1 MLLKKIEL
9 SNFKIFYRDQ
19 SIEFS
24 TDLERNVTVIYGL
37 NGSGKTTIIQALNW
51 VLYGKTELQEELF
64 NKKALKEASAK
75 YINSVKTKVKLYFSH
90 LGIDYNLIREI
101 EYYPFNA
108 KEKIS
113 QSKVALYRDENG
125 KQSYIS
131 NPEEFIESILPK
143 DISPY
148 FFFDGERIEEFAKDE
163 HDNEVR
169 KAIAKVVG
177 VSLIENAIK
186 HCETVK
192 KEYAQNVETSSII
205 QNEIKNL
212 EKKIEEEENKIN
224 NIDAFIEKFT
234 QEITKLEEKIKK
246 IDEELKKNEE
256 AKKLTTSRDELKR
269 QKEILNNQLEEVIS
283 QSIEKIKESH
293 KIIVYGK
300 LMKFKEEFL
309 TKFKP
314 KEIIPAEFL
323 NKLIQK
329 SIEDQRCY
337 ICGREITDEK
347 ILLQREVNSFDVEIE
362 SVFTAL
368 IEFIKTYNSLPILND
383 LNSISQRIF
392 KLQDEIE
399 DIEEKIKKI
408 SDKLSSEK
416 MDQEIRNLEN
426 EKESLEKKVE
436 DLKMAIKEGEIERSK
451 SEENLRN
458 LRKMRNDKVKSLD
471 KRNEVLKK
479 KIFTENIIDLMKDM
493 KNKFIDRRKN
503 DVEKNI
509 NEIFNT
515 LIRKEN
521 NFRIYLNDD
530 FSIKVESKYGEEK
543 KSNLS
548 GGERQLL
555 SLSFIIGMCKTS
567 GYEVPLVIDAP
578 FGRLDDEHK
587 LKVAKEIPY
596 LSNQII
602 LITVPNELNEESKK
616 ALNKKIGKSYRLEFD
631 HNEAVSYIYPE

>member
-1 MLLKKIEL
+1 MLLKRIEL
-9 SNFKIFYRDQ
+9 SNFKIFYGDQ

-64 NKKALKEASAK
+64 NKKVLKEASIK
-75 YINSVKTKVKLYFSH
+75 YTNSVKTKVKLYFSH

-108 KEKIS
+108 KDKIS
-113 QSKVALYRDENG
+113 QSKVVLYRNESG

-148 FFFDGERIEEFAKDE
+148 FFFDGERIEEFAKDK
-163 HDNEVR
+163 HDNEVK

-177 VSLIENAIK
+177 VSLIENAIR

-192 KEYAQNVETSSII
+192 KDYAQNTENSSNI
-205 QNEIKNL
+205 EDDIKNL
-212 EKKIEEEENKIN
+212 EK
-224 NIDAFIEKFT
+224 NIDEKEDIIKGIDESIEKFN
-234 QEITKLEEKIKK
+234 QEMEKLVEKIKD
-246 IDEELKKNEE
+246 IDDKLKKFKEVE
-256 AKKLTTSRDELKR
+256 KLIADREKLKK
-269 QKEILNNQLEEVIS
+269 QKEYLNERLEEVMS
-283 QSIEKIKESH
+283 QAIEKIKESY
-293 KIIVYGK
+293 KIIVDGK
-300 LMKFKEEFL
+300 LREFREEFL
-309 TKFKP
+309 KTFKP
-314 KEIIPAEFL
+314 KEIIPAEYL
-323 NKLIQK
+323 NKLIKK
-329 SIEDQRCY
+329 SIEDKRCY
-337 ICGREITDEK
+337 ICNREVINEEA
-347 ILLQREVNSFDVEIE
+347 LLQKELNPFDVEVE
-362 SVFTAL
+362 GMFATL
-368 IEFIKTYNSLPILND
+368 TDFFKTYNSLPLLND
-383 LNSISQRIF
+383 LNNISQLIF
-392 KLQDEIE
+392 RTQDEIE
-399 DIEEKIKKI
+399 RTEEEIKRI
-408 SDKLSSEK
+408 SEKLSSEE
-416 MDQEIRNLEN
+416 MVQEIRDLEN
-426 EKESLEKKVE
+426 EKKSLEKNIENLKIEIEKASKKKSKEEE
-436 DLKMAIKEGEIERSK
+436 DLKSLKKSRDEKIKSK
-451 SEENLRN
+451 NIH
-458 LRKMRNDKVKSLD
+458 
-471 KRNEVLKK
+471 NEALKK
-479 KIFTENIIDLMKDM
+479 KIFTENIIDLMKDI
-493 KNKFIDRRKN
+493 KNKFNGRRKN

-509 NEIFNT
+509 DEIFNT

-530 FSIKVESKYGEEK
+530 FSIKVESRYGEEK

-596 LSNQII
+596 LANQII

-616 ALNKKIGKSYRLEFD
+616 ALNRKIGKSYKLEFD
-631 HNEAVSYIYPE
+631 SQEAVSYIYPE

>member
-1 MLLKKIEL
+1 MLLKRIEL
-9 SNFKIFYRDQ
+9 SNFKIFYGDQ

-64 NKKALKEASAK
+64 NKKVLKEASIK
-75 YINSVKTKVKLYFSH
+75 YTNSVKTKVKLYFSH

-108 KEKIS
+108 KDKIS
-113 QSKVALYRDENG
+113 QSKVVLYRNENG

-163 HDNEVR
+163 HDNEVK

-177 VSLIENAIK
+177 VSLIENAIR

-192 KEYAQNVETSSII
+192 KDYAQNTENSSNI
-205 QNEIKNL
+205 EDDIKNL
-212 EKKIEEEENKIN
+212 EK
-224 NIDAFIEKFT
+224 NIDEKEDIIKGIDESIEKFN
-234 QEITKLEEKIKK
+234 QEMEKLVEKIKD
-246 IDEELKKNEE
+246 IDDKLKKFKEVE
-256 AKKLTTSRDELKR
+256 KLIADREKLKK
-269 QKEILNNQLEEVIS
+269 QKEYLNERLEEVMS
-283 QSIEKIKESH
+283 QAIEKIKESY
-293 KIIVYGK
+293 KIIVDGK
-300 LMKFKEEFL
+300 LREFREEFL
-309 TKFKP
+309 KTFKP
-314 KEIIPAEFL
+314 KEIIPAEYL
-323 NKLIQK
+323 NKLIKK
-329 SIEDQRCY
+329 SIEDKKCY
-337 ICGREITDEK
+337 ICNREVINEEA
-347 ILLQREVNSFDVEIE
+347 LLQKEVNPFDVEVE
-362 SVFTAL
+362 GMFATL
-368 IEFIKTYNSLPILND
+368 TDFFKTYNSLPLLND
-383 LNSISQRIF
+383 LNNISQLIF
-392 KLQDEIE
+392 RTQDEIE
-399 DIEEKIKKI
+399 RTEEEIKRI
-408 SDKLSSEK
+408 SEKLSSEE
-416 MDQEIRNLEN
+416 MVQEIRDLEN
-426 EKESLEKKVE
+426 EKKSLEKNIENLKIEIEKASKKKSKEEE
-436 DLKMAIKEGEIERSK
+436 DLKSLKKSRDEKIKSK
-451 SEENLRN
+451 NIH
-458 LRKMRNDKVKSLD
+458 
-471 KRNEVLKK
+471 NEALKK
-479 KIFTENIIDLMKDM
+479 KIFTENIIDLMKDI
-493 KNKFIDRRKN
+493 KNKFNGRRKN

-509 NEIFNT
+509 DEIFNT

-521 NFRIYLNDD
+521 NFRICLNDD
-530 FSIKVESKYGEEK
+530 FSIKVESRYGEEK

-596 LSNQII
+596 LANQIV

-616 ALNKKIGKSYRLEFD
+616 ALNRKIGKSYKLEFD
-631 HNEAVSYIYPE
+631 SQEAVSYIYPE

>member
-1 MLLKKIEL
+1 MLLKRIEL
-9 SNFKIFYRDQ
+9 SNFKIFYGDQ

-64 NKKALKEASAK
+64 NKKVLKEASIK
-75 YINSVKTKVKLYFSH
+75 YTNSVKTKVKLYFSH

-108 KEKIS
+108 KDKIS
-113 QSKVALYRDENG
+113 QSKVVLYRNENG

-163 HDNEVR
+163 HDNEVK

-177 VSLIENAIK
+177 VSLIENAIR

-192 KEYAQNVETSSII
+192 KDYAQNTENSSNI
-205 QNEIKNL
+205 EDDIKNL
-212 EKKIEEEENKIN
+212 EK
-224 NIDAFIEKFT
+224 NIDEKEDIIKGIDESIEKFN
-234 QEITKLEEKIKK
+234 QEMEKLVEKIKD
-246 IDEELKKNEE
+246 IDDKLKKFKEVE
-256 AKKLTTSRDELKR
+256 KLIADREKLKK
-269 QKEILNNQLEEVIS
+269 QKEYLNERLEEVMS
-283 QSIEKIKESH
+283 QAIEKIKESY
-293 KIIVYGK
+293 KIIVDGK
-300 LMKFKEEFL
+300 LREFREEFL
-309 TKFKP
+309 KTFKP
-314 KEIIPAEFL
+314 KEIIPAEYL
-323 NKLIQK
+323 NKLIKK
-329 SIEDQRCY
+329 SIEDKKCY
-337 ICGREITDEK
+337 ICNREVINEEA
-347 ILLQREVNSFDVEIE
+347 LLQKEVNPFDVEVE
-362 SVFTAL
+362 GMFATL
-368 IEFIKTYNSLPILND
+368 TDFFKTYNSLPLLND
-383 LNSISQRIF
+383 LNNISQLIF
-392 KLQDEIE
+392 RTQDEIE
-399 DIEEKIKKI
+399 RTEEEIKRI
-408 SDKLSSEK
+408 SEKLSSEE
-416 MDQEIRNLEN
+416 MVQEIRDLEN
-426 EKESLEKKVE
+426 EKKSLEKNIENLKIEIEKASKKKSKEEE
-436 DLKMAIKEGEIERSK
+436 DLKSLKKSRDEKIKSK
-451 SEENLRN
+451 NIH
-458 LRKMRNDKVKSLD
+458 
-471 KRNEVLKK
+471 NEALKK
-479 KIFTENIIDLMKDM
+479 KIFTENIIDLMKDI
-493 KNKFIDRRKN
+493 KNKFNGRRKN

-509 NEIFNT
+509 DEIFNT

-530 FSIKVESKYGEEK
+530 FSIKVESRYGEEK

-596 LSNQII
+596 LANQIV

-616 ALNKKIGKSYRLEFD
+616 ALNRKIGKSYKLEFD
-631 HNEAVSYIYPE
+631 SQEAVSYIYPE

>member
-9 SNFKIFYRDQ
+9 SNFKIFYGDQ

-64 NKKALKEASAK
+64 NKKALKEASIK

-108 KEKIS
+108 KDKIP

-177 VSLIENAIK
+177 VSLIENAIR
-186 HCETVK
+186 HCEAVK
-192 KEYAQNVETSSII
+192 KDYAQNTENSSNI
-205 QNEIKNL
+205 EDDIKKL
-212 EKKIEEEENKIN
+212 EKDIDEKENIIKG
-224 NIDAFIEKFT
+224 IDESIEKFN
-234 QEITKLEEKIKK
+234 QEIIRLEEKINEINDKLKK
-246 IDEELKKNEE
+246 FEGIEKLTAEREELKK
-256 AKKLTTSRDELKR
+256 
-269 QKEILNNQLEEVIS
+269 QKEYLNKQLEEIMS
-283 QSIEKIKESH
+283 QAIEKIKESY
-293 KIIVYGK
+293 KIIVDGK
-300 LMKFKEEFL
+300 LREFREEFL
-309 TKFKP
+309 KTFKP
-314 KEIIPAEFL
+314 KEIIPAEYI
-323 NKLIQK
+323 NKLIKK
-329 SIEDQRCY
+329 SIEDKKCY
-337 ICGREITDEK
+337 ICNREVINEEA
-347 ILLQREVNSFDVEIE
+347 LLQKEVNPFDVEVE
-362 SVFTAL
+362 GMFTTLTDFFKA
-368 IEFIKTYNSLPILND
+368 YNSLPLLND

-392 KLQDEIE
+392 KIQDEIE
-399 DIEEKIKKI
+399 SIEEEIKRI
-408 SDKLSSEK
+408 SEKLSSEE
-416 MDQEIRNLEN
+416 MVQEIRDLEN
-426 EKESLEKKVE
+426 EKKSLEKNIE
-436 DLKMAIKEGEIERSK
+436 ILKIEIEKALKKK
-451 SEENLRN
+451 SEEEEQL
-458 LRKMRNDKVKSLD
+458 KSLKKSRD
-471 KRNEVLKK
+471 EKIKSKNIHNEALKK
-479 KIFTENIIDLMKDM
+479 KIFTENIIDLMKDI
-493 KNKFIDRRKN
+493 KNKFNSKRKN

-530 FSIKVESKYGEEK
+530 FSIRVESKYGEEK

-596 LSNQII
+596 LANQII

-616 ALNKKIGKSYRLEFD
+616 ALNRKIGKSYRLEFD
-631 HNEAVSYIYPE
+631 PQEAVSYIYPE